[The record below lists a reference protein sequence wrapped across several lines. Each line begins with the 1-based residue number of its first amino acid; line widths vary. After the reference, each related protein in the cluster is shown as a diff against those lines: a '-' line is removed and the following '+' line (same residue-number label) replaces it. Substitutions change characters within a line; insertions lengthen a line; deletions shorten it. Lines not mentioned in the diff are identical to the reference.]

1 MNGRRPSEHLQQ
13 ASIGG
18 RRADRRGGGTPSATA
33 VKTQTVHTSELAS
46 ETRDLVRM
54 ELFTSPNG
62 VFTRQSGRCRGG
74 KADPSARRRPPQI
87 QAQTRSCLMTRNEDA
102 ILISLLPRQR
112 GDDSECE

>member
-1 MNGRRPSEHLQQ
+1 MNGRRPSEHLQR

-18 RRADRRGGGTPSATA
+18 RRRDRRGGGTPPATA

-54 ELFTSPNG
+54 ELLDGEFLHARAG
-62 VFTRQSGRCRGG
+62 V
-74 KADPSARRRPPQI
+74 AAAARPIRRHAAAPPQI
-87 QAQTRSCLMTRNEDA
+87 QARTRGCLMTRNEDA
-102 ILISLLPRQR
+102 ILISLLPRRR